1 MALFGGTQIPFLAQG
16 DPTRLL
22 WNLLE
27 QQQQP
32 TISLSLGSRP
42 GPVFSAAIDSS
53 FLPSFLVKESS
64 FCYSTRIP
72 QFAPENLIL
81 SYLLNNSCAYLVV

>member
-1 MALFGGTQIPFLAQG
+1 MGKGGEKVALFGGTQIPFLAQG

-42 GPVFSAAIDSS
+42 GPAFSAAIDSS
-53 FLPSFLVKESS
+53 FLPSS
-64 FCYSTRIP
+64 
-72 QFAPENLIL
+72 
-81 SYLLNNSCAYLVV
+81 